1 MPTQK
6 LTLSINPEILKCF
19 KTVYNESIS
28 GFVAAAMKNHIQ
40 NGFHS
45 GEYDKIK
52 DAFKAGQDH
61 AMKQILRKI
70 HKN

>member
-6 LTLSINPEILKCF
+6 LTLSINPELLGCF

-28 GFVAAAMKNHIQ
+28 GFVANAMKDHIQ

-52 DAFKAGQDH
+52 DAFKAGQESVV
-61 AMKQILRKI
+61 KQFMREQYKD
-70 HKN
+70 